1 MIRIEY
7 DIRQNKSP
15 FLATAIHNGHD
26 VDEEVEKYF
35 VIDEF
40 ARLREE
46 DPFTGFLAKI
56 SQNYMIVHT
65 SRFQTDLNRSREGAL
80 YRNPEQAW
88 GLDVWKADTP
98 VSLLNQLLNHYD
110 HFYKQLGLFLK
121 GLIQSSGYLI
131 IYDFHSYNYMRIDG
145 VKADPA
151 QNPEINVGTGSLNRN
166 LWGPVVE
173 SFCDA
178 LRRFDYFGRKLDVRE
193 NIKFRGGYLSRWIHE
208 HFPDRT
214 CVLAIE
220 LKKFFMDEW
229 NGAVDVLQ
237 LYELRKAFLST
248 LPAILR
254 QAERIGKERFPA
266 FSGEK
271 LNPSEGTGLNK

>member
-7 DIRQNKSP
+7 DIRRSRFP
-15 FLATAIHNGHD
+15 FLSMAIHNGHD
-26 VDEEVEKYF
+26 VDQEVEKYF

-40 ARLREE
+40 TRLREE

-65 SRFQTDLNRSREGAL
+65 SRFQTDLNRSREEAL
-80 YRNPEQAW
+80 YRTPEQAW
-88 GLDVWKADTP
+88 GLDVWKKDVP
-98 VSLLNQLLNHYD
+98 VLLLDRLLDNYD
-110 HFYKQLGLFLK
+110 HFYKRLGLFLK
-121 GLIQSSGYLI
+121 GLIYSSGYLI
-131 IYDFHSYNYMRIDG
+131 IYDFHSYNHRRGIDG

-151 QNPEINVGTGSLNRN
+151 QNPEINIGTGSLNRN
-166 LWGPVVE
+166 LWAPVVDT
-173 SFCDA
+173 FCDA
-178 LRRFDYFGRKLDVRE
+178 LYRHDYFGRGLDVRE

-248 LPAILR
+248 LPEVLR
-254 QAERIGKERFPA
+254 QAGRIGISK
-266 FSGEK
+266 
-271 LNPSEGTGLNK
+271 